1 MFAPHRSLWAVPV
14 LATSLVLAPRLAHAA
29 DRSVDVAPGVTLTFA
44 EVPAGAF
51 RQGSPASE
59 VGREPDEVERDVTLT
74 SAYFMGKTPVTV
86 KAFRAFVTETKYRT
100 EAEQG
105 SSGGF
110 GWDGKA
116 LVQKPEFSWKNPG
129 FSQGD
134 DHPVVIVTLE
144 DAKSFARWAAQKTG
158 ESIRLPSEAEWER
171 AARGTETTFSTSW
184 GEAHGFPKGA
194 GVGTHKVDEKPA
206 NGLGLFAMVGNV
218 NEWTLDFYA
227 PRTKDDAI
235 DPRVE
240 TAQGSPPRMV
250 LKGGSWNRDARRAR
264 PASRYASS
272 PGSRMADNG
281 FRLVLTKEAPMLKP
295 GVGLTPEPPLTLK
308 EPKGPAPG
316 ESPSEATPSDS
327 GGGAGWLAILM
338 VPVGL
343 GAGLAA
349 YFAATKKEGAAGAA
363 GSVPGVPGNVSTEA
377 KADGFVV
384 RSALGAGSRVRYE
397 AFVSGTKVSDVVVVD
412 GPETFVF
419 TGGPPTAIRI
429 LEVTP
434 VQASYRGDRA
444 SGGARGS
451 SASRGSGARVVPVVH
466 HHHHHESSSNRRD
479 DDDDPPRPFLGSPSA
494 Y

>member
-1 MFAPHRSLWAVPV
+1 
-14 LATSLVLAPRLAHAA
+14 
-29 DRSVDVAPGVTLTFA
+29 
-44 EVPAGAF
+44 
-51 RQGSPASE
+51 
-59 VGREPDEVERDVTLT
+59 
-74 SAYFMGKTPVTV
+74 
-86 KAFRAFVTETKYRT
+86 
-100 EAEQG
+100 
-105 SSGGF
+105 
-110 GWDGKA
+110 
-116 LVQKPEFSWKNPG
+116 
-129 FSQGD
+129 
-134 DHPVVIVTLE
+134 
-144 DAKSFARWAAQKTG
+144 
-158 ESIRLPSEAEWER
+158 
-171 AARGTETTFSTSW
+171 
-184 GEAHGFPKGA
+184 
-194 GVGTHKVDEKPA
+194 
-206 NGLGLFAMVGNV
+206 
-218 NEWTLDFYA
+218 
-227 PRTKDDAI
+227 
-235 DPRVE
+235 
-240 TAQGSPPRMV
+240 
-250 LKGGSWNRDARRAR
+250 
-264 PASRYASS
+264 
-272 PGSRMADNG
+272 
-281 FRLVLTKEAPMLKP
+281 
-295 GVGLTPEPPLTLK
+295 
-308 EPKGPAPG
+308 
-316 ESPSEATPSDS
+316 
-327 GGGAGWLAILM
+327 M